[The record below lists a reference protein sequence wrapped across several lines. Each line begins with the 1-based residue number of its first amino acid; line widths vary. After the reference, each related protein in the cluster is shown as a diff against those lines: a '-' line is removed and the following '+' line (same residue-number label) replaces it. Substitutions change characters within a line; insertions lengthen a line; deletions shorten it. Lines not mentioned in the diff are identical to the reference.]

1 VSATPQFL
9 RPALL
14 TDLYQLTMAA
24 GYWHTGQHEREAVFH
39 LFFRAAP
46 FAGGYAVA
54 AGLGDAVAYLQ
65 QLRFS
70 DDDLGYLRSL
80 QGSDGRPLLPPGFL
94 SYLRTF
100 APRLDVDAVPEG
112 RVVFAHAPLLRVRG
126 PLLAAQLV
134 ETALLNLLNFQ
145 TLIATKAARVCEAAA
160 GAPVLEFGL
169 RRAQGPDGGLSA
181 ARAAY
186 IGGVAA
192 TSNVLAG
199 AQLGIPVRGTHAHS
213 WVMVHQDELAAF
225 RAYADALPGHCTF
238 LVDTYDTL
246 TGVAHAIEVGRELRA
261 RGHELAGIRLDS
273 GDLAHLSIE
282 ARRLLDAGGFPDAR
296 IVASNDL
303 DEHLITSLRAQGARI
318 DAWGVGTRLVT
329 AADQPALGGV
339 YKLGAVRGDDG
350 QWRDAI
356 KLSEQPIK
364 ISNPGVLAVRR
375 YHQGGGMLADV
386 IYDAE
391 HGLTS
396 PATLGDPFE
405 LDRAQAIGPH
415 DRSEDL
421 LVPVLRAG
429 QLVAGFDPTDLAAA
443 RARAAADLA
452 ALSARTRRF
461 LNPQPYPVGLDPHV
475 QQRKR
480 ALVAQARAATAA
492 EATRRSTP

>member
-1 VSATPQFL
+1 MVLGRTRRIHFVGIGGIGMSGIAEV
-9 RPALL
+9 LL
-14 TDLYQLTMAA
+14 N
-24 GYWHTGQHEREAVFH
+24 
-39 LFFRAAP
+39 
-46 FAGGYAVA
+46 
-54 AGLGDAVAYLQ
+54 
-65 QLRFS
+65 
-70 DDDLGYLRSL
+70 LGYKV
-80 QGSDGRPLLPPGFL
+80 QGSDAAEG
-94 SYLRTF
+94 YTIK
-100 APRLDVDAVPEG
+100 RLKDRGATISIGHAAENLGATEVVVVSTAIKRDNPE
-112 RVVFAHAPLLRVRG
+112 VV
-126 PLLAAQLV
+126 
-134 ETALLNLLNFQ
+134 
-145 TLIATKAARVCEAAA
+145 AARERRI
-160 GAPVLEFGL
+160 PVV
-169 RRAQGPDGGLSA
+169 RRAEMLAELMRLKSC
-181 ARAAY
+181 
-186 IGGVAA
+186 VAIA
-192 TSNVLAG
+192 
-199 AQLGIPVRGTHAHS
+199 GTHGKTTTTS
-213 WVMVHQDELAAF
+213 MVS
-225 RAYADALPGHCTF
+225 T
-238 LVDTYDTL
+238 
-246 TGVAHAIEVGRELRA
+246 
-261 RGHELAGIRLDS
+261 
-273 GDLAHLSIE
+273 
-282 ARRLLDAGGFPDAR
+282 LLDAGGFPDAR

-415 DRSEDL
+415 DRSEEL